1 MTGCVGI
8 KDLLFGKILP
18 GQAAYGIIPIT
29 LPKKERITC
38 MSQTSRR
45 PVGKASRPIP
55 ARRSMPQALPLIG
68 GILGALILVVL
79 GTYALNT
86 VFAPGPPA
94 ATATPDPLA
103 GVPLAPAP
111 TPPWD
116 PDQGLVQR
124 ISLLDFKNRF
134 DRKDDMLIVDV
145 RNEQAWMG
153 GHIPGAIV
161 LPVAEMQARLA
172 EMPQNRDIIL
182 YCACGAEEESAHA
195 GVILVK
201 AGYSRV
207 WALRG
212 GWDDWLAAGYPTD
225 PPLTPVP

>member
-1 MTGCVGI
+1 
-8 KDLLFGKILP
+8 
-18 GQAAYGIIPIT
+18 
-29 LPKKERITC
+29 
-38 MSQTSRR
+38 MSQTTRR
-45 PVGKASRPIP
+45 PAGKTTSRPIA
-55 ARRSMPQALPLIG
+55 ARPTRRPPQALPIIG

-86 VFAPGPPA
+86 VFAPGPPP

-103 GVPLAPAP
+103 GVPLAAAP

-116 PDQGLVQR
+116 PDQGLVPR
-124 ISLLDFKNRF
+124 ISLHDFKNRF

-145 RNEQAWMG
+145 RNEPSWVG

-161 LPVAEMQARLA
+161 MPVAEMQARIA
-172 EMPQNRDIIL
+172 EMPRNRDIIL
-182 YCACGAEEESAHA
+182 YCACGAEEESARA

-201 AGYSRV
+201 AGYTRV

-212 GWDDWLAAGYPTD
+212 GWDAWLAEGYPTD